1 MILKVIEQRINI
13 AYELNHMKK
22 NDPNLYKQIE
32 KIIKNAKELQLI
44 RDGKI
49 PINN

>member
-1 MILKVIEQRINI
+1 MKIPEQRINV
-13 AYELNHMKK
+13 AYELNHIKEY
-22 NDPNLYKQIE
+22 DPKLYKQIE